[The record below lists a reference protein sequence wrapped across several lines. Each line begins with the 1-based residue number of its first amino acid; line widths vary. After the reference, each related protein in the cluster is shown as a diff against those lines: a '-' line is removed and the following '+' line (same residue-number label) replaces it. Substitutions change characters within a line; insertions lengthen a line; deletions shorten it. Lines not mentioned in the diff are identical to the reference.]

1 MQVQKYRIV
10 YDTKG
15 LWAPVTVCV
24 PLYNYSSYII
34 ETLSSLLAQT
44 QSDISLVVVDDGSN
58 DNSIEVTENWL
69 KQFSGRF
76 TRAVLAANLENA
88 GLAITRNT
96 ATSISGS
103 SYTFYLDADNLLYP
117 RCIGRHLEAL
127 QRSSDAQAA
136 FSLIEVFDGQSGIMG
151 GEVFNRDRLKH
162 GNYIDAMA
170 MLDREFLIKLGGYHH
185 IQYGWEDYDLWLRM
199 CEAGAHAIQIPEIL
213 SRYRVHGSSMLR
225 SLTNVNNNHVKL
237 RNNMAG
243 RHPWLEL
250 D

>member
-1 MQVQKYRIV
+1 MQVQDYRIV
-10 YDTKG
+10 FDSKG
-15 LWAPVTVCV
+15 PWAPVSVCI
-24 PLYNYSSYII
+24 PLYNYSSYIV
-34 ETLSSLLAQT
+34 ETLSSILSQT
-44 QSDISLVVVDDGSN
+44 QSDISLVVVDDGSK
-58 DNSIEVTENWL
+58 DNSIEVTECWL
-69 KQFSGRF
+69 RQFSGRF

-96 ATSISGS
+96 STSITESE
-103 SYTFYLDADNLLYP
+103 YTFYLDADNLIYP
-117 RCIGRHLEAL
+117 RCVARHLEVL
-127 QRSSDAQAA
+127 QRSPHAA
-136 FSLIEVFDGQSGIMG
+136 AAYSLIEVFDAQCGIMG
-151 GEVFNRDRLKH
+151 GEVFSRNRLKY

-170 MLDREFLIKLGGYHH
+170 MLNREKLIRMGGYHH

-199 CEAGAHAIQIPEIL
+199 CESGLHAIQIPEIL